1 MRLEKRVVFQL
12 KRGETKTI
20 KFVNLQRETRSS
32 RGVLVIMMGEEHGT
46 QGTCMLL
53 SISPGFVGGLCTTL
67 TLGFS
72 AKGKLTKLT
81 KW

>member
-1 MRLEKRVVFQL
+1 
-12 KRGETKTI
+12 
-20 KFVNLQRETRSS
+20 
-32 RGVLVIMMGEEHGT
+32 MMGEEHGT